1 MFSNGS
7 IHALK
12 SRDFEKTSGTLVFK
26 DREQNKTLVLSVL
39 SDDLAEYGEYFKVE
53 LENVTGTLVYI

>member
-12 SRDFEKTSGTLVFK
+12 SRDFEKTSGALEFQ
-26 DREQNKTLVLSVL
+26 DREQNKTLVLNVL
-39 SDDLAEYGEYFKVE
+39 SDDVAEYGEYFKVV
-53 LENVTGTLVYI
+53 LENVTGKNI